1 MVIFWLNLLV
11 VCSHFYSL
19 QIRAIV
25 IYDEA
30 ESEAKV
36 EESRIRAA
44 SSMLSPPSTAAK
56 DVQSVVYNGAASE
69 AGLEQSKVH
78 AAPAAVAIASA
89 GDYGTPIH
97 PQGAH
102 LGQSAPVMLQ
112 EGVFLWQLYRRA
124 TLLNDGFQRAV
135 LTVIR
140 NHEAAATLIPNRSDV
155 ARAGENTS
163 SIIMTADTAQPQAS
177 NTPPRVSLP
186 RQLPLADLGFYRRNS
201 GSDAMSR
208 TMPNSPSRFGSIFFH
223 DVSAISGSLR
233 LMCSEKETSFSPKD
247 ELMKSFLSSAD
258 ARAGPGELQGTASA
272 ATASES
278 ANIGWEGLCCFKARG
293 GTVPSTG
300 LVEVV
305 PAPIKSLARMQEK
318 LHEYAGVGAHWPLA
332 ANILDPVR
340 AAVVCAGALQVLE
353 ALNWFASPAAKAAG
367 LEVCKVK
374 NKFAQSA
381 AEVQGGYRAV
391 MVCLVYSD
399 PESGLRIIG
408 EVQVGACL

>member
-1 MVIFWLNLLV
+1 
-11 VCSHFYSL
+11 L

-44 SSMLSPPSTAAK
+44 SSMLSPPSTTAK
-56 DVQSVVYNGAASE
+56 ELQSVVHRGAPSE
-69 AGLEQSKVH
+69 AGLEESKVY
-78 AAPAAVAIASA
+78 AAPAPAAIASA
-89 GDYGTPIH
+89 EDNGTLVH
-97 PQGAH
+97 PQGAR
-102 LGQSAPVMLQ
+102 LGQSPVLLQ

-135 LTVIR
+135 LAVIR
-140 NHEAAATLIPNRSDV
+140 NHEAAATLVPNRS
-155 ARAGENTS
+155 REAGDNTS
-163 SIIMTADTAQPQAS
+163 SIVTATDSDTAQTQAS
-177 NTPPRVSLP
+177 SA
-186 RQLPLADLGFYRRNS
+186 LPLSPMSRHVSHLSLGVSFADMGFLRRNS

-208 TMPNSPSRFGSIFFH
+208 TTSNSQGRLGSIFYH
-223 DVSAISGSLR
+223 DLSAISGSRR
-233 LMCSEKETSFSPKD
+233 LMRSEKETSLSAKE
-247 ELMKSFLSSAD
+247 ELMKSFLSSTD
-258 ARAGPGELQGTASA
+258 ARAGPTEGTAG
-272 ATASES
+272 ATTVSES
-278 ANIGWEGLCCFKARG
+278 ANIGWEGRCCFKAKEG
-293 GTVPSTG
+293 AVPTTG

-318 LHEYAGVGAHWPLA
+318 LHEYAGVGARWPLA

-340 AAVVCAGALQVLE
+340 AAVVCAGAAQVLE
-353 ALNWFASPAAKAAG
+353 ALDWFASPAAKAAG

-374 NKFAQSA
+374 NKFALSA